1 MLPCLPRVCEGRF
14 LVKIGGHCQK
24 CAKQKG
30 VHMRIKVTYNNG
42 IEWVSDTIRP
52 EAIGEVKRD
61 LETNPNVESWEVVKN

>member
-1 MLPCLPRVCEGRF
+1 
-14 LVKIGGHCQK
+14 
-24 CAKQKG
+24 
-30 VHMRIKVTYNNG
+30 MRIKVTYNNG